1 MIDGYWHKLKKKW
14 SGDQANWA
22 NWPEKKSEAD
32 WACHICDSFEK
43 GKADTYE
50 GNYGSEKYCRECGG
64 HKGVTNHMT
73 MAERWE
79 KIAANSFLPREE
91 AKAERVR
98 RKENNDAGTAPGV
111 VRRWGRVDANGGE
124 QAKNEAIRD
133 HKAQILDLQLSGEI
147 TLEEAARRIQEGP
160 PMGTKGVTATGAADG
175 SVAPGATDPTQG
187 FLELSWK
194 EIAKKLSYKRTT
206 LHRLKNDPDAPK
218 EMIEHQQ
225 KLIKDLEAKRDSATP
240 TPARLAQFDQKI
252 KNAEWYQEQ
261 AEAKLGETI
270 ENITYYQEQK
280 VEEETELQK
289 TVEEVEKM
297 KKEKRDFMLQ
307 AGIEEV
313 GKKDKKDEAMFE
325 LFSPEVAN
333 IMKNMQKDTSTQ
345 ANELRQA
352 CQMLHGYAAAK
363 VEARN
368 AGEWDE
374 DESDDDSGDESDE
387 EIVKGMVDIRQVTA
401 LLPTQANAADGS
413 TASDD
418 PTAGVIFSQG
428 HIDLLNARIQAQEK
442 QIEEEA
448 KAGNG
453 RTKLDNKSGKDKDKK
468 DKSTPKKKI
477 AEKQRS
483 AKKET
488 GTTPTKK
495 AIELDVATVD

>member
-1 MIDGYWHKLKKKW
+1 MIEGYWHKLKNKW

-22 NWPEKKSEAD
+22 NWPATKSEAD
-32 WACHICDSFEK
+32 WACHLCDSYEM

-50 GNYGSEKYCRECGG
+50 GNYGSEKYCRDCGG

-175 SVAPGATDPTQG
+175 SVAQGATDPTQG

-194 EIAKKLSYKRTT
+194 EIAKQLSYKRTT

-240 TPARLAQFDQKI
+240 TPARLAQLTKRLKMQNGI
-252 KNAEWYQEQ
+252 KS
-261 AEAKLGETI
+261 KL
-270 ENITYYQEQK
+270 
-280 VEEETELQK
+280 
-289 TVEEVEKM
+289 
-297 KKEKRDFMLQ
+297 
-307 AGIEEV
+307 
-313 GKKDKKDEAMFE
+313 
-325 LFSPEVAN
+325 
-333 IMKNMQKDTSTQ
+333 
-345 ANELRQA
+345 
-352 CQMLHGYAAAK
+352 
-363 VEARN
+363 
-368 AGEWDE
+368 
-374 DESDDDSGDESDE
+374 
-387 EIVKGMVDIRQVTA
+387 
-401 LLPTQANAADGS
+401 
-413 TASDD
+413 
-418 PTAGVIFSQG
+418 
-428 HIDLLNARIQAQEK
+428 K
-442 QIEEEA
+442 Q
-448 KAGNG
+448 N
-453 RTKLDNKSGKDKDKK
+453 
-468 DKSTPKKKI
+468 
-477 AEKQRS
+477 
-483 AKKET
+483 
-488 GTTPTKK
+488 
-495 AIELDVATVD
+495 